1 MLLKKVTSPVSFE
14 DIRTFNGEDVYFKGL
29 FTNSTAWQTRWGRVL
44 LQGYGWG
51 GGKPGRGKPDGGEY
65 FYRAMVWGG
74 GKPGRG
80 KPDGGGYFYR
90 AMVAGIWISA
100 INCH

>member
-44 LQGYGWG
+44 LQGYG
-51 GGKPGRGKPDGGEY
+51 GRDLDICYKLSLSDIDSVLPL
-65 FYRAMVWGG
+65 
-74 GKPGRG
+74 
-80 KPDGGGYFYR
+80 
-90 AMVAGIWISA
+90 
-100 INCH
+100 